1 MYGPAGGGGGGGGGG
16 GRPYHHKPLNAG
28 SQKPALA
35 DLPMHIIPM
44 FDPTSILEY
53 RKPLVK
59 PAVKPYT
66 GQLTMSYTCHAIN
79 AMLRYGSLS
88 MKTRLSCRF
97 IYLYHDDCMD
107 R

>member
-66 GQLTMSYTCHAIN
+66 GQLIMSHALTS
-79 AMLRYGSLS
+79 MLCYSTLCYED
-88 MKTRLSCRF
+88 KTVV
-97 IYLYHDDCMD
+97 
-107 R
+107 

>member
-1 MYGPAGGGGGGGGGG
+1 MYGPGGGGGGGG
-16 GRPYHHKPLNAG
+16 GRPYHHKPPNAG

-53 RKPLVK
+53 RKPIVK

-66 GQLTMSYTCHAIN
+66 GQLTMLCYALLCYT
-79 AMLRYGSLS
+79 LS
-88 MKTRLSCRF
+88 MMMTVV
-97 IYLYHDDCMD
+97 
-107 R
+107 